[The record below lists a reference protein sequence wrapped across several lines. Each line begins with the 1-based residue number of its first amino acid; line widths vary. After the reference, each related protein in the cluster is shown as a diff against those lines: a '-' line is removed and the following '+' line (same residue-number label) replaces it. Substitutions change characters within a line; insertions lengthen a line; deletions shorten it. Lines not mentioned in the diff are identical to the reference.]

1 MKIYKKQQVS
11 VRKKNEE
18 EEKEKHIHTNLVNW
32 INIWMNAETRK
43 EKKLTSQWIFSF
55 FFLTRKKKQA

>member
-18 EEKEKHIHTNLVNW
+18 EEKEKHIHTTLVN
-32 INIWMNAETRK
+32 
-43 EKKLTSQWIFSF
+43 
-55 FFLTRKKKQA
+55 